1 MSQKKKT
8 GSAQDLIDE
17 LLFQKTIEPEQA
29 KRLRRE
35 LLSTATGTWIRD
47 LFGVVH
53 SALRDPRIR
62 DELYT
67 VGMMLFQV
75 AIDKAGIDKQ
85 KDPKDPLWAAFE
97 DAMAEEEERED
108 GEDGA
113 PDPVDWQNP
122 DSIMRAFTRWMKRDV
137 PHEKSYEKER
147 EGWHEGY
154 EEAQREKKGAL
165 LYTLT
170 PGETPEGEE
179 GLVVSFNVELTAHN
193 AEDVLTDAYTYCS
206 TLRRSLTGQKVYM
219 RVKYPG
225 TNVLVPMD
233 EDALDNI
240 NAHVDFLEGTRED
253 PA

>member
-17 LLFQKTIEPEQA
+17 LLFEKVIEPEQA

-35 LLSTATGTWIRD
+35 LLSTSTGTWIRD
-47 LFGVVH
+47 LFGVIH
-53 SALRDPRIR
+53 NALRDPRIR

-67 VGMMLFQV
+67 VGMTLYQ
-75 AIDKAGIDKQ
+75 AGIGTDKQ
-85 KDPKDPLWAAFE
+85 KDPLWWAALT
-97 DAMAEEEERED
+97 DALAEEEEGED
-108 GEDGA
+108 GEGGA

-122 DSIMRAFTRWMKRDV
+122 DSIMRAFTRWMKRDT
-137 PHEKSYEKER
+137 PQQKER
-147 EGWHEGY
+147 EGWREEY
-154 EEAQREKKGAL
+154 EEAQREKKGAI

-219 RVKYPG
+219 RVKYPD